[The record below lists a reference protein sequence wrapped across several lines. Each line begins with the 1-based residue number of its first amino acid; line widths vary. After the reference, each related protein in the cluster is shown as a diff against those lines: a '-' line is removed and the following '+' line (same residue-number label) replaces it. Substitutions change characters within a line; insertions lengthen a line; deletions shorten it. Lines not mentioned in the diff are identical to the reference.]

1 MGTEKVSVEQSFR
14 DDLESVIAVV
24 NGLKK
29 VCSSLEELQDML
41 TLALQNDG
49 QLKLLIAAVSQS
61 QGKK

>member
-49 QLKLLIAAVSQS
+49 QCRALILLVSQS